1 MRYRTHLY
9 FIKLIF
15 NLSTM
20 KKVFLFL
27 ILIFT
32 ATCNVFSQ
40 NVSLTRE
47 QAWDILK
54 HGVLKD
60 RLNSVNVS
68 VMDTMVAPNS
78 LIKTFLKE
86 ESSPNFSSW
95 FFFVDDEPFE
105 SWEHDCRYVFV
116 NVMTGEYEIRNP

>member
-1 MRYRTHLY
+1 
-9 FIKLIF
+9 
-15 NLSTM
+15 M

-86 ESSPNFSSW
+86 
-95 FFFVDDEPFE
+95 
-105 SWEHDCRYVFV
+105 
-116 NVMTGEYEIRNP
+116 